1 MSLSK
6 QQRDARISQLLA
18 DGVPVDRIAD
28 ETGASP
34 ATVYRRRA
42 VWLRQK
48 TSDVVSPGPGAGT
61 DYRDALAVSV
71 EADLAVLAQV
81 AQQLKLPPLL
91 PDADLDTLLAVYAGI

>member
-6 QQRDARISQLLA
+6 QQRDARIAKLLA

-48 TSDVVSPGPGAGT
+48 TGGPGPGAVA
-61 DYRDALAVSV
+61 DYRDALARSV
-71 EADLAVLAQV
+71 DEDLAVLERWER
-81 AQQLKLPPLL
+81 QQGLPPL
-91 PDADLDTLLAVYAGI
+91 PAVDLDRLMAAYVNI